1 MARLS
6 GTNIVQNAF
15 HQTNDIVD
23 GGGVELIVEF
33 SVAHYSTKFRG
44 TTSII
49 AKVVPNRAM
58 KGRCSRRTQ
67 SESG

>member
-1 MARLS
+1 MVARLS

-33 SVAHYSTKFRG
+33 SVAHTIVQSF
-44 TTSII
+44 
-49 AKVVPNRAM
+49 VV
-58 KGRCSRRTQ
+58 Q
-67 SESG
+67 QV